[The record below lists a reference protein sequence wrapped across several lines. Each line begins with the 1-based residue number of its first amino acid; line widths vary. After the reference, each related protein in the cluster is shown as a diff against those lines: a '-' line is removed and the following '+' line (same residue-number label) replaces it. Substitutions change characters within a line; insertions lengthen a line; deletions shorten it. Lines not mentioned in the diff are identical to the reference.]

1 MTAEQ
6 QARAAWYEA
15 HDGLREFVQP
25 FFSLDVGR
33 RLASEACGLWVRNA
47 LDGKVPDTCAYA
59 LTFDAVSHLVIQQPG
74 PTSLVSP
81 GALSM
86 RYPLSQSLLP
96 YQLAKLY
103 WDIWKA
109 GQLLKWDQKI
119 RNRASKGVS
128 EAWPSGPVYWTSLD
142 PLGIGPLAGPL
153 GRRAVEVLAEHECT
167 DNSLCNEAAEK
178 WEAEDKRTETW
189 FTARRLERLE

>member
-15 HDGLREFVQP
+15 HDGLREWVQP
-25 FFSLDVGR
+25 FLSIALGR
-33 RLASEACGLWVRNA
+33 RFASKSCGYWVRQA
-47 LDGKVPDTCAYA
+47 LDGHTPQTCAYDLLFQA
-59 LTFDAVSHLVIQQPG
+59 MRHVVGLEPG
-74 PTSLVSP
+74 MPELGIPELLHDTPDST
-81 GALSM
+81 
-86 RYPLSQSLLP
+86 RTLLP
-96 YQLAKLY
+96 YQMSKLY

-189 FTARRLERLE
+189 FTARRLEGLE